1 MSSPLR
7 SLNHSHPGRLPT
19 RPHEAKSPQV
29 KQLSAWKNHPVACF
43 DLPPEVISTR
53 NPVTCKKRAADPVHP
68 DFAGLLVKNKNL
80 LAELRNLQSKLLIK
94 ESMLQEMKSELESYK
109 ENNTQQSFQIMSLR
123 DDIQDLQEL
132 IASLTRI
139 KSLKNTNIE
148 SLERGNWE
156 LTERVTALEKLL
168 KVHLVEREKA
178 ERKAD
183 LLEKMLSGTSRFPSY
198 MTMKG
203 QEDLLDVFPV
213 KDKTEAFLANNF
225 ERDIFHTEEPN
236 HKQKIWDG
244 CQQDL
249 IQEDKQAPEL
259 DRQPYSC
266 GWETETAQSQ
276 YQNFLSQL
284 STLLSDSIVP
294 IPATEEAVKERIL
307 EISENELSWKSK
319 AEGLQQEIQMLT
331 KQLEQLHQIYEETT
345 QESPQ
350 GGENYREQKKP
361 LKRLDGN
368 IGINDFFQ
376 RKSDLDR
383 NKENFRTPDSQVD
396 KHNKKFKQLE
406 MLLNIRQNLQIITTP
421 ILEEKIQKLQKQL
434 SDLKLSNKNMKTQLT
449 KINVLK
455 DKTIMKLR
463 QSLTKVETMKE
474 KVVMNIDDLKTT
486 SDSAEQEARP
496 DKEKARQMLDT
507 VTPELS
513 IAKNVLEVSGQ
524 EQELGDFRET
534 ILKMLGFDMK
544 TADKEIIN
552 QLKLIIQVYEIS
564 NKSKIASDCETGQ
577 DNE

>member
-53 NPVTCKKRAADPVHP
+53 NPVTCNKRAADPVHP

-80 LAELRNLQSKLLIK
+80 LAESKHSDKELKVLSIPLL
-94 ESMLQEMKSELESYK
+94 LFVCL
-109 ENNTQQSFQIMSLR
+109 
-123 DDIQDLQEL
+123 
-132 IASLTRI
+132 
-139 KSLKNTNIE
+139 IE
-148 SLERGNWE
+148 SANSFGF
-156 LTERVTALEKLL
+156 TILL
-168 KVHLVEREKA
+168 STFILHRVHLVEREKA

-249 IQEDKQAPEL
+249 IQEDKQASEL

-307 EISENELSWKSK
+307 EISENELSWKSRT
-319 AEGLQQEIQMLT
+319 EGLQQEIQMLT
-331 KQLEQLHQIYEETT
+331 KQLEQLHQIYEETA

-383 NKENFRTPDSQVD
+383 NKDNFRTLNSQVD

-486 SDSAEQEARP
+486 SDSAEQEARS
-496 DKEKARQMLDT
+496 DKEKARQMFDT

-513 IAKNVLEVSGQ
+513 IAKNELEVSGQ

>member
-1 MSSPLR
+1 MGFQLEFKSSA
-7 SLNHSHPGRLPT
+7 SPT
-19 RPHEAKSPQV
+19 
-29 KQLSAWKNHPVACF
+29 
-43 DLPPEVISTR
+43 TR
-53 NPVTCKKRAADPVHP
+53 
-68 DFAGLLVKNKNL
+68 
-80 LAELRNLQSKLLIK
+80 
-94 ESMLQEMKSELESYK
+94 
-109 ENNTQQSFQIMSLR
+109 
-123 DDIQDLQEL
+123 
-132 IASLTRI
+132 
-139 KSLKNTNIE
+139 
-148 SLERGNWE
+148 
-156 LTERVTALEKLL
+156 
-168 KVHLVEREKA
+168 VHLVEREKA

-213 KDKTEAFLANNF
+213 KVRTNSKANNF

-249 IQEDKQAPEL
+249 IQEDKQASEL

-307 EISENELSWKSK
+307 EISENELSWKSRT
-319 AEGLQQEIQMLT
+319 EGLQQEIQMLT
-331 KQLEQLHQIYEETT
+331 KQLEQLHQIYEETA

-361 LKRLDGN
+361 LKRLDAK
-368 IGINDFFQ
+368 D
-376 RKSDLDR
+376 
-383 NKENFRTPDSQVD
+383 NFRTLNSQVD

-486 SDSAEQEARP
+486 SDSAEQEARS
-496 DKEKARQMLDT
+496 DKEKARQMFDT

-513 IAKNVLEVSGQ
+513 IAKNELEVSGQ

-564 NKSKIASDCETGQ
+564 NKSKIASDCAAKLAERLLGIVR
-577 DNE
+577 

>member
-1 MSSPLR
+1 FLSTSPM
-7 SLNHSHPGRLPT
+7 NT
-19 RPHEAKSPQV
+19 NK
-29 KQLSAWKNHPVACF
+29 
-43 DLPPEVISTR
+43 IR
-53 NPVTCKKRAADPVHP
+53 NQ
-68 DFAGLLVKNKNL
+68 
-80 LAELRNLQSKLLIK
+80 LRNLQSKLLMK
-94 ESMLQEMKSELESYK
+94 ESSLQEMKTELESYK
-109 ENNTQQSFQIMSLR
+109 ENNMQQSFQIMSLR

-139 KSLKNTNIE
+139 KSLKNTNIQ

-156 LTERVTALEKLL
+156 LTERVTALENLL

-183 LLEKMLSGTSRFPSY
+183 LLEKMLSGTSRFPSH
-198 MTMKG
+198 MTTKR
-203 QEDLLDVFPV
+203 QEDFLDIFPV
-213 KDKTEAFLANNF
+213 KTETFLVNHF
-225 ERDIFHTEEPN
+225 EGNIFHPEGPD
-236 HKQKIWDG
+236 HRQKIWDE

-249 IQEDKQAPEL
+249 IHEEKQASKL
-259 DRQPYSC
+259 DRHPYSC
-266 GWETETAQSQ
+266 SWETETAQSQ

-284 STLLSDSIVP
+284 ATLLSDSIVP

-307 EISENELSWKSK
+307 EISENELSWKSRT
-319 AEGLQQEIQMLT
+319 EGLQQEIQMLT
-331 KQLEQLHQIYEETT
+331 KQLEQLHQIYEEAA
-345 QESPQ
+345 QEAPQ
-350 GGENYREQKKP
+350 SGENYREQKRP

-376 RKSDLDR
+376 RKLDLDR
-383 NKENFRTPDSQVD
+383 N
-396 KHNKKFKQLE
+396 KFKQLE
-406 MLLNIRQNLQIITTP
+406 MLLNIRQNLQIVTTP

-449 KINVLK
+449 RINVLK

-474 KVVMNIDDLKTT
+474 KVVMNTDDLKAA
-486 SDSAEQEARP
+486 SDSAEQEARA
-496 DKEKARQMLDT
+496 DKERARQMLDS

-513 IAKNVLEVSGQ
+513 TAKNTLEVAGQ

-564 NKSKIASDCETGQ
+564 NKSKIASDCETGL

>member
-307 EISENELSWKSK
+307 EISENELSWKS
-319 AEGLQQEIQMLT
+319 
-331 KQLEQLHQIYEETT
+331 
-345 QESPQ
+345 
-350 GGENYREQKKP
+350 
-361 LKRLDGN
+361 
-368 IGINDFFQ
+368 
-376 RKSDLDR
+376 
-383 NKENFRTPDSQVD
+383 ENFRTPDSQVD